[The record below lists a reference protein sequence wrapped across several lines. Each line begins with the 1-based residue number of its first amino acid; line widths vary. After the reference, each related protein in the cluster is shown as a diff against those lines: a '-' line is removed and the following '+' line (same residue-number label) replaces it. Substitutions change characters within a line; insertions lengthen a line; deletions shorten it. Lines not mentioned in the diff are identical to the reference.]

1 MEGYNNRRIYW
12 YSSLFLALA
21 LNMPKL
27 FALRSDGLIARFW
40 HFNGYELLFKTV
52 FDFLFC
58 LSVFFIN
65 DKILK
70 VVFNSKGTKKAVF
83 YILLNVVY
91 TGLCAIAGMQLQQLL
106 IGRITFFGGGYMVRL
121 YFCLLMILLGL
132 RILSL
137 LSEARNKDIEN
148 ERLRN
153 SNLNA
158 EMALL
163 KAQLNPHFFFNALSS
178 LSAVVRENPGVAQH
192 YINHLSKVY
201 RYSLKQPDTQLVSLK
216 EELEAVH
223 SYTELMKMRFE
234 NGFHIDVK
242 IDSVHLHLQLPHM
255 SLQPLLENA
264 FKHNAASAASPLQID
279 IYVEKD
285 MLVIANSL
293 HPVIFPEAGTGIGL
307 YNLNER
313 YKLLL
318 NREIEIIQSNDTF
331 VVKFPLKQDELTCSY
346 YRR

>member
-12 YSSLFLALA
+12 YSSLLLALA

-58 LSVFFIN
+58 LSLFYIN
-65 DKILK
+65 DKMQKI
-70 VVFNSKGTKKAVF
+70 VFNSRDTKKTVF
-83 YILLNVVY
+83 YILFNVVY
-91 TGLCAIAGMQLQQLL
+91 TGLSAIAGMQLQQLL
-106 IGRITFFGGGYMVRL
+106 LGRATFLGGGYMIRL

-137 LSEARNKDIEN
+137 LREARNKDIEN

-178 LSAVVRENPGVAQH
+178 LSAVVRENPGIAQH
-192 YINHLSKVY
+192 YISHLSKVY
-201 RYSLKQPDTQLVSLK
+201 RYSLKQPDAQLVSLK
-216 EELEAVH
+216 EELEAIH

-234 NGFHIDVK
+234 KGFHIDAK
-242 IDSVHLHLQLPHM
+242 IDSLLLHLQLPHM

-264 FKHNAASAASPLQID
+264 FKHNAASDASPLKID
-279 IYVEKD
+279 IYIKKD

-293 HPVIFPEAGTGIGL
+293 HPVAFPEPGTGIGL

-313 YKLLL
+313 CKLLL
-318 NREIEIIQSNDTF
+318 HREIEIIQSSDTF
-331 VVKFPLKQDELTCSY
+331 IVKLPLKQ
-346 YRR
+346 R